1 MDKKESNMRGATCL
15 WNRDGVY
22 YFRIRIPDDL
32 KLDYGKDEIRFSLK
46 TSNKRVAV
54 LQASSERTKVLRE
67 FSDKRNIRSK
77 IFSSE
82 DGSAELIP
90 IRTVDANL
98 ADYVCSTRLRATLEL
113 DDEFRPLLGPD
124 WRSDFYPAERD
135 RAFFPALKKA
145 LANGDTEWIRPILD
159 GHLKVL
165 GLSLACSPEDY
176 RTLGMRFLQTLVK
189 EYEFM
194 FSRDEGNAI
203 ETNAVAPSK
212 ALRSTTLTLDDLLKT
227 WRDATERPLK
237 TVQAF
242 TTAINRFS
250 KFIKG
255 KSPELIRRKDIL
267 EYRDKLLAG
276 SEEHRPLQLQAVK
289 AQIDYLKAVFRRAVA
304 NEQISSNPVSDIPFD
319 RPTVERKARV
329 PFSPEEIKLIFST
342 PIFAVGEL
350 PSRGGAGEAA
360 YWLPLLGLYT
370 GARLDELGQ
379 LRTVDV
385 KQYQKLGWYLDIT
398 PQAGKLKTKSSER
411 VVPIHSELVRLG
423 FIEYA
428 AEMEKS
434 GTGRI
439 FPMLTPDKYKIYTT
453 NWSKWFGRHLDS
465 LNIKDRRKVF
475 HSLRH
480 GFKQSCRAA
489 GIAEDIHDA
498 ITGHARGS
506 VGRSYGDDH
515 YPLPPLFKAIELLV
529 FPDVQLQKVKRVVR
543 VLPADR

>member
-1 MDKKESNMRGATCL
+1 MQGATCL

-46 TSNKRVAV
+46 TSNKKVAV
-54 LQASSERTKVLRE
+54 LQASSERTKALRE
-67 FSDKRNIRSK
+67 FSDKRNLRSR

-82 DGSAELIP
+82 ESSAELIP
-90 IRTVDANL
+90 IRNVDADL
-98 ADYVCSTRLRATLEL
+98 LDYVCSTRLRATLEL

-124 WRSDFYPAERD
+124 WRSDIYPAQRD
-135 RAFFPALKKA
+135 REFLPPLKKA
-145 LANGDTEWIRPILD
+145 LANGDTEWIRPILE
-159 GHLKVL
+159 GHLKLL
-165 GLSLACSPEDY
+165 GLCLACSPEDY
-176 RTLGMRFLQTLVK
+176 RALAFRFLQTLVK
-189 EYEFM
+189 EYELM
-194 FSRDEGNAI
+194 FSRDEGNSV

-212 ALRSTTLTLDDLLKT
+212 TLRSTTLTLDDLLKT
-227 WRDATERPLK
+227 WREATERPLK

-242 TTAINRFS
+242 TTAVNRLA

-267 EYRDKLLAG
+267 DYRNQLLAG
-276 SEEHRPLQLQAVK
+276 TEEHRPLQLKAVK

-329 PFSPEEIKLIFST
+329 PFSPEEVKLIFST
-342 PIFAVGEL
+342 PIFMAGDL

-385 KQYQKLGWYLDIT
+385 KRYQKLGWYLDIT
-398 PQAGKLKTKSSER
+398 PQAGKLKTQSSER
-411 VVPIHSELVRLG
+411 LIPLHSELVRLG
-423 FIEYA
+423 FIEYV

-434 GTGRI
+434 GTDRV
-439 FPMLTPDKYKIYTT
+439 FPLLTPDKYKIYTT

-475 HSLRH
+475 HSFRH
-480 GFKQSCRAA
+480 GFKQSCRGA
-489 GIAEDIHDA
+489 GVAEDIHDA

-506 VGRSYGDDH
+506 VGRSYGDEH
-515 YPLPPLFKAIELLV
+515 YPLPPLFKAIELL
-529 FPDVQLQKVKRVVR
+529 DVPEVKLQKVKRIAR
-543 VLPADR
+543 VK